1 MRVERLLPP
10 GARELPTAKYVF
22 AAIVVLLLV
31 IGAGHWYLLEG
42 LTDLSLGVP
51 LWLWL
56 QLVVIAGM
64 LVFAWIAVTVW
75 TVANDRD
82 RTGSSARASDD
93 TDDSTDVGGPEW

>member
-42 LTDLSLGVP
+42 LTDLYLGVP

-56 QLVVIAGM
+56 QLVIIAGM
-64 LVFAWIAVTVW
+64 LVLAWVAVTVW
-75 TVANDRD
+75 TTANNLNGA
-82 RTGSSARASDD
+82 GSAASASDD
-93 TDDSTDVGGPEW
+93 TDDNGEGPEW